1 MAEVKQMTAD
11 EYYKLVHAGIAPR
24 LVKMARDFAALADED
39 PEAAGRKLDN
49 ADVIF
54 AVWQAENGAFGF
66 IPVFGGERLRNRER
80 RLRLAALFGP
90 NEIEALMLAYPH
102 QLVAQ

>member
-1 MAEVKQMTAD
+1 MTAE
-11 EYYKLVHAGIAPR
+11 EYYKLLHAGVAPR

-54 AVWQAENGAFGF
+54 AVWQAEDGAFGF
-66 IPVFGGERLRNRER
+66 IPVFGGDRLRNGER
-80 RLRLAALFGP
+80 RLRLAALFAP

-102 QLVAQ
+102 QVVAQ